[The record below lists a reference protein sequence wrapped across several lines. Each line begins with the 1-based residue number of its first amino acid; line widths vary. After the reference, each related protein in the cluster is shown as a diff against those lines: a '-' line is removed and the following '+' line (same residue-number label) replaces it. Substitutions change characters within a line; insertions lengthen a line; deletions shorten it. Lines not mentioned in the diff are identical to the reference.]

1 MIETSRQD
9 RPELPPRGPELAPK
23 PAWLIDRELRL
34 AAVPLDR
41 RTHPS
46 AWYTTETVFPSG
58 DELVALFWD
67 AKVPGSGAPEIPY
80 VEMVQAMGNKGYDVV
95 EAERLLPLGLDLA
108 RSGRRDELRALTA
121 ELLAAIHGA
130 RADPAHPYW
139 SYRHPRLWEEVRA
152 AMPASGDERAR
163 PVPGDLEER
172 IHAGWTGQLAGGAF
186 GTAIEGYHTE
196 QIEKV
201 YGRIDSYIAA
211 PETVNDDVVYE
222 LVFLDVF
229 ERLGRRAMDS
239 RELGL
244 EWLRQIPFGWSAE
257 WIALHNLAD
266 GILPPESG
274 SWRNPYSNW
283 IGAQMRGMVCGLL
296 SPGRPLEAARLAH
309 LDGVVSHAE
318 NGVYGDIYAA
328 VLSSLA
334 FAAREPRELAAEAAR
349 FVPAESEYASVLDE
363 CFRTVKGHESAEA
376 AWKVLDKRFERYN
389 WIHAYPNIA
398 AVILALWYGG
408 GDFTESFRILA
419 HAGLDVDC
427 NAGLVGTVLGVMGGV
442 PEKWSAPLGGVLE
455 TYIRGKE
462 KIAIRELAA
471 RTSRLTR
478 AEQP

>member
-1 MIETSRQD
+1 MIEAARQNL
-9 RPELPPRGPELAPK
+9 PERAPK

-46 AWYTTETVFPSG
+46 SWYTAETVFPSG
-58 DELVALFWD
+58 DDLVALFWNS
-67 AKVPGSGAPEIPY
+67 KVPGSGAPEIPY
-80 VEMVQAMGNKGYDVV
+80 VEMVQAMGNKGYDVA
-95 EAERLLPLGLDLA
+95 EAERLLPEGLELA
-108 RSGRRDELRALTA
+108 RAGRRDDLRALTA

-130 RADPAHPYW
+130 RRDPSHSYW
-139 SYRHPRLWEEVRA
+139 KFRHPRLWNEVRA
-152 AMPASGDERAR
+152 AMSAADDEFAR
-163 PVPGDLEER
+163 SVPGDIGER
-172 IHAGWTGQLAGGAF
+172 IFAGWTGQLAGGAF

-201 YGRIDSYIAA
+201 YGCIDSYIAA

-229 ERLGRRAMDS
+229 ERRGRDLSS
-239 RELGL
+239 REIGL
-244 EWLRQIPFGWSAE
+244 EWVRQIPFGWSAE

-274 SWRNPYSNW
+274 SYRNPYSNW
-283 IGAQMRGMVCGLL
+283 IGAQMRGMVCGLA
-296 SPGRPLEAARLAH
+296 SPGRPMEAARLAQ

-318 NGVYGDIYAA
+318 NGVYGEIYAA

-334 FAAREPRELAAEAAR
+334 FSIADPRTLLAEAAL
-349 FVPAESEYASVLDE
+349 FVPAGSEYASVLDE
-363 CFRTVKGHESAEA
+363 CFRTVKEQSGAEA
-376 AWKVLDKRFERYN
+376 AWRVLDKRFERYN
-389 WIHAYPNIA
+389 WIHAYPNLA

-455 TYIRGKE
+455 TYIKGKE
-462 KIAIRELAA
+462 KITIRELAA
-471 RTSRLTR
+471 RTARLAQ
-478 AEQP
+478 AENLR